1 MLVNGKKFFEGDTK
15 LGSRNIPAGA
25 VDKIQV
31 LRNFLRWAIERLENN
46 NDDVAINIKLK
57 SGKNKFWFG
66 DISATDFVD
75 RFIINPKLFYYSP
88 KTSINVISNFNNI
101 GDAIF

>member
-31 LRNFLRWAIERLENN
+31 LRNFLRWQLKGLENN

-66 DISATDFVD
+66 DISGN
-75 RFIINPKLFYYSP
+75 RFC
-88 KTSINVISNFNNI
+88 
-101 GDAIF
+101 

>member
-25 VDKIQV
+25 DKIQV
-31 LRNFLRWAIERLENN
+31 LRNFSEVGQLKGLENN

-66 DISATDFVD
+66 DISAGTDFVD
-75 RFIINPKLFYYSP
+75 RFIINPKLYYSQ
-88 KTSINVISNFNNI
+88 KQVLM
-101 GDAIF
+101 

>member
-1 MLVNGKKFFEGDTK
+1 MLVNGKKFFEGTEI
-15 LGSRNIPAGA
+15 RVEEHTPGA

-31 LRNFLRWAIERLENN
+31 LRNFLRWQQGLENN

-66 DISATDFVD
+66 DISAGTDFVD
-75 RFIINPKLFYYSP
+75 RYQP
-88 KTSINVISNFNNI
+88 
-101 GDAIF
+101 

>member
-1 MLVNGKKFFEGDTK
+1 LKG
-15 LGSRNIPAGA
+15 
-25 VDKIQV
+25 
-31 LRNFLRWAIERLENN
+31 LENN

-66 DISATDFVD
+66 DISAGTDVD

-88 KTSINVISNFNNI
+88 KQVLM
-101 GDAIF
+101 